1 MYVNSLLLGVIF
13 LFPITLNHQMEHPP
27 AFLGAADE
35 TTGISTKIKH
45 YEPDFSCGIRD
56 EGSGVKD
63 CLVFHGISFSLI
75 QHESHF
81 GQPLEY
87 HPATHQRFKD
97 NL

>member
-1 MYVNSLLLGVIF
+1 
-13 LFPITLNHQMEHPP
+13 MEHPP

-35 TTGISTKIKH
+35 ATEISTKINQD
-45 YEPDFSCGIRD
+45 EPDFSCGIRD

-63 CLVFHGISFSLI
+63 CLVFHGISFPLI

-81 GQPLEY
+81 GQPPEY
-87 HPATHQRFKD
+87 PPATHQRLKD